1 MIRKLLLVV
10 AVIAMPA
17 SAGTVALLG
26 TAPPAGAVATITCT
40 VTATVEFAPPGLSKA
55 GSTTTA
61 TTKSTKVA
69 GSALAGSSCDGTHAG
84 TLASETIKTAT
95 VVCTGTGTPTSNP
108 ACVAGERGYD
118 SWSNYTTGFT
128 SSVRSSLS
136 NVSFTVSGTTYIAH
150 TTAASVLGPTST
162 GCGTGTTGLGK
173 EVGVKITGKI
183 TSPATSPYDGAASTL
198 KVCLGK
204 VSGTHLVAAHP
215 PATVPTFYYQINN
228 ASNLIVT
235 STIDPAHSSLTF

>member
-1 MIRKLLLVV
+1 MIRKLLLVAAAIV
-10 AVIAMPA
+10 MPA

-26 TAPPAGAVATITCT
+26 TAPPAGAVATMTCT
-40 VTATVEFAPPGLSKA
+40 VTATVEFAHPGLSKA

-61 TTKSTKVA
+61 TTKSTTTA
-69 GSALAGSSCDGTHAG
+69 GSALAGSSCGSTHSG
-84 TLASETIKTAT
+84 TLPNETIKTAT

-108 ACVAGERGYD
+108 ACVSGERGYD
-118 SWSNYTTGFT
+118 SWSNYTTGWT
-128 SSVRSSLS
+128 SSVRSSLP
-136 NVSFTVSGTTYIAH
+136 NVSFTVSGTTYTAH
-150 TTAASVLGPTST
+150 NTAVSALGPTST

-173 EVGVKITGKI
+173 EVGVQVTGKI
-183 TSPATSPYDGAASTL
+183 AAPTTSPYYGAASTL

-204 VSGTHLVAAHP
+204 VSGTHLVPARA

-235 STIDPAHSSLTF
+235 STIDPAHSSLSF